1 MSYAGEL
8 IERAKQ
14 KNSYSDSELALA
26 LGVKQPNISQ
36 WRHGK
41 GSPMSE
47 ERVIELCKLA
57 GIKEYAP
64 WLIGVHAEHLRNREA
79 RMTLEKL
86 AKQLGAAAALAVAA
100 LLPVGNARA
109 MTQAEPFA
117 DLCIMRNRLRQAL
130 RRWAAAVS
138 PFRPAFAA

>member
-1 MSYAGEL
+1 
-8 IERAKQ
+8 
-14 KNSYSDSELALA
+14 
-26 LGVKQPNISQ
+26 
-36 WRHGK
+36 
-41 GSPMSE
+41 MSE

-100 LLPVGNARA
+100 LLPVGSARA

-117 DLCIMRNRLRQAL
+117 DLCIMRSRLDADIMATAASYAAL
-130 RRWAAAVS
+130 TGLSKTVS
-138 PFRPAFAA
+138 FCGESLGHHNFSVSSGSSQLLLLLGSADCSV